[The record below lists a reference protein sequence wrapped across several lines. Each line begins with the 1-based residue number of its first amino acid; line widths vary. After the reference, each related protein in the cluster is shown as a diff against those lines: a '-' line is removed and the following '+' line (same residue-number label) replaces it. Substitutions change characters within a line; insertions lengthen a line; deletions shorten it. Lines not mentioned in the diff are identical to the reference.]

1 MITVKVTLSTLFP
14 RRDIS
19 EAHRVNHDAE
29 TLDVSLAGV
38 YNAGLQAAAPRSAP
52 CPHQVMKVRCSPR
65 LDEIRGEMPSRGG
78 LPSRGAMP
86 CLRKSLRSISSSSLG
101 TVACPTSLGTVAC
114 PPVPEAALEGGG
126 GGGNWGGNG
135 GSGGAAGTHE
145 CRPADPGL
153 ACRLRPADPGL
164 GCRPRPADC
173 GLEPYAPYA

>member
-1 MITVKVTLSTLFP
+1 M
-14 RRDIS
+14 
-19 EAHRVNHDAE
+19 
-29 TLDVSLAGV
+29 
-38 YNAGLQAAAPRSAP
+38 
-52 CPHQVMKVRCSPR
+52 
-65 LDEIRGEMPSRGG
+65 
-78 LPSRGAMP
+78 
-86 CLRKSLRSISSSSLG
+86 RKSLRSISSSSLG

-126 GGGNWGGNG
+126 GGGNWGGSG

-153 ACRLRPADPGL
+153 GCRLRAADPGL